1 MRCEIFDGTLDLIVG
16 ETPIAYIVFP
26 ISTSGQLKV
35 SRNNESQVFTNQE
48 IVALANCLRADDLI
62 VDEPLDPQN
71 ILWIKDQLL
80 DCEENCDHTP
90 LPQYLPTRLLDVGVE
105 GISEPRLVPA
115 TLLRDT
121 TPSSTPIKYATL
133 SYCWG
138 SKEEAAQQLITTQ
151 SKFDSYC
158 TRIPENQLTPV
169 IKDAISVCRTIDIKY
184 LWVDALCIIQRDI
197 EDWDRESE
205 MMGMVYCHS
214 YLTIAPLCS
223 SSCLDGFL
231 KPRPP
236 DATIYFQSTIH
247 NHIKGSFWIYECH
260 NDTEAKHGKGNIRIP
275 HPRSRDESH
284 SKWPKRGWTYQERKF
299 ASRLLLF
306 GKSMLHFVCGSGSIS
321 ESNFV
326 VEGINALGG
335 FRWLVPMAYSGER
348 SEDDKRLVS
357 DLWTTI
363 NMVNLSQYT
372 YETDLLPSISG
383 IAKAC
388 DAILEDTY
396 LAGLWKRNLHYE
408 LGRYKPLSNIY
419 YILLI
424 FIATADLSIVCT
436 LLPHNISHCHLIS

>member
-26 ISTSGQLKV
+26 ISTSGQLNV

-48 IVALANCLRADDLI
+48 IVALANWLRADDLI

-80 DCEENCDHTP
+80 DCEKNCDHTP
-90 LPQYLPTRLLDVGVE
+90 LPEYLPTRLLDVGVE
-105 GISEPRLVPA
+105 GISEPRLVPT

-138 SKEEAAQQLITTQ
+138 SKEEASQQLITTQ
-151 SKFDSYC
+151 SNFDSYC

-169 IKDAISVCRTIDIKY
+169 IKDAIRVCRAIDIKY

-214 YLTIAPLCS
+214 YLTIVPLCS
-223 SSCLDGFL
+223 NSCLEGFL
-231 KPRPP
+231 KPRPS

-247 NHIKGSFWIYECH
+247 DHIKGSFWMYECH
-260 NDTEAKHGKGNIRIP
+260 NDTDLNFGKGTRKIP
-275 HPRSRDESH
+275 DPRWRDESH
-284 SKWPKRGWTYQERKF
+284 SKWPERGWTYQEQNF

-306 GKSMLHFVCGSGSIS
+306 GKSMLHFVCETESTS
-321 ESNFV
+321 ESGFV
-326 VEGINALGG
+326 TQGPNALGG
-335 FRWLVPMAYSGER
+335 FQGFLAMAYSEDR
-348 SEDDKRLVS
+348 SEETKCLAS

-363 NMVNLSQYT
+363 NTVNRRQYT
-372 YETDLLPSISG
+372 YETDIFPSISG

-408 LGRYKPLSNIY
+408 LGRYQPLSNI
-419 YILLI
+419 
-424 FIATADLSIVCT
+424 
-436 LLPHNISHCHLIS
+436 